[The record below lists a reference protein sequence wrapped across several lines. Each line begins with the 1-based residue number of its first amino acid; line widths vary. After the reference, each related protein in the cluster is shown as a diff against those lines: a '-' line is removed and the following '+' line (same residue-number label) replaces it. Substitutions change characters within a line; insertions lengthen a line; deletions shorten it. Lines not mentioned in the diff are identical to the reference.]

1 MTTLVHPP
9 FSPDF
14 ALGDLYVFLLLRS
27 TLKRGRFRDATA
39 IIKNA
44 KEELKSLSQNDF
56 QECFQYLIS
65 FWQKCIVALG
75 DRF

>member
-1 MTTLVHPP
+1 MTTLELPP
-9 FSPDF
+9 FSPNL

-27 TLKRGRFRDATA
+27 ALKRRRSRDAID

-44 KEELKSLSQNDF
+44 KEELKRLSQNDF

-65 FWQKCIVALG
+65 RWQKCIVAQG